1 MDEIC
6 GLVSACEC
14 VCAHLYAHACGG
26 RRLISGII
34 LNPPYLL
41 KAPGMLSLCFLKLES
56 LPALEKILLKEGISA
71 HLKTRLL
78 RQEPPRPPIS
88 RHLPGAGAVSRK

>member
-1 MDEIC
+1 MRQYTKVV
-6 GLVSACEC
+6 VSIKPQTHRSENMASFRSLCISKDSLC
-14 VCAHLYAHACGG
+14 HL
-26 RRLISGII
+26 LSSSNNII
-34 LNPPYLL
+34 H
-41 KAPGMLSLCFLKLES
+41 LCFLKLES